1 MRGEDDR
8 QAVIEAL
15 ASGLIDVVVSA
26 HAPAPP
32 EDKRLP
38 YAEAA
43 PGAVGLQTLLP
54 ALLAFHHEGRIPLS
68 QLIAA
73 VTVRPADLL
82 GLPCGRLAPG
92 APADMVLCDLD
103 APIVVDPDALKSRS
117 RNTPFDGRRLQ
128 GAVRRTFVA
137 GRSVFTG

>member
-1 MRGEDDR
+1 
-8 QAVIEAL
+8 
-15 ASGLIDVVVSA
+15 VVVSA

-54 ALLAFHHEGRIPLS
+54 ALLAFHHEGRIPLID
-68 QLIAA
+68 LIAA

-82 GLPCGRLAPG
+82 GLKSGRLANG
-92 APADMVLCDLD
+92 APADLVLCDLD
-103 APIVVDPDALKSRS
+103 APLVVDPEKLRSRS

-128 GAVRRTFVA
+128 GVVRRTFVA
-137 GRSVFTG
+137 GRTVFED